1 MLKPVLGVA
10 ATGLAAMIL
19 WKLLVLFLLPL
30 FGIAL
35 AVVFTVLK
43 IADRGRGSFAIWLF
57 GALAARRQASRELD
71 FTVSPSRT
79 PCRWCPLMASRQSP
93 RW

>member
-30 FGIAL
+30 FGVAL

-43 IADRGRGSFAIWLF
+43 IALIVAAVSFASWLF
-57 GALAARRQASRELD
+57 RRVGCREAS
-71 FTVSPSRT
+71 V
-79 PCRWCPLMASRQSP
+79 A
-93 RW
+93 

>member
-1 MLKPVLGVA
+1 
-10 ATGLAAMIL
+10 MIL

-43 IADRGRGSFAIWLF
+43 IAMIVAAVSFAIWLF
-57 GALAARRQASRELD
+57 RRVGRREAS
-71 FTVSPSRT
+71 V
-79 PCRWCPLMASRQSP
+79 A
-93 RW
+93 